1 MSSIMLGTPGSG
13 PDLRQLVDLERLQ
26 EIQDNFAAE
35 TGLAMITV
43 DSTGSPVTR
52 ASQFSQLCQL
62 LRRDPKVRQL
72 CYSCDAHGGFQS
84 AIEGRPVIY
93 QCHAGLV
100 DFSVAITRGSQ
111 YLGAVMAGQ
120 VLLDRNQDQL
130 NQMLIGRADLP
141 HADEARALAKELRVV
156 ALDEL
161 HHAADAVVRLA
172 NDTLGG
178 RDERLLLRA
187 TTGPYLGRMG
197 APQDPSE
204 LGPLVPVETPP
215 TCVAPGRIAA
225 NLHVRNLAGN
235 LDLVAEYLDRL
246 IPRWSMKIARED
258 LGELEDVLI
267 GIATSEG
274 VRYGRDMT
282 VEVMSRRK
290 GRRTSMNRYE
300 AQVHAERLLIVLH
313 ELVEPKLALNERSI
327 STLLNEIEKDPTA
340 FLSVQKAASYL
351 AWSESHFARQFKQQ
365 TSISFMAYVTG
376 KRLDRAKL
384 MLAHTS
390 KPVLRIA
397 DELDFQPLNYFSRT
411 FKKHTGQTPS
421 QYRHHLAE
429 SRP

>member
-1 MSSIMLGTPGSG
+1 MLGTPGMG
-13 PDLRQLVDLERLQ
+13 PDLRELVDLDRLQ

-43 DSTGSPVTR
+43 DSTGSPVSQ
-52 ASQFSQLCQL
+52 ASQFSQLCQI

-72 CYSCDAHGGFQS
+72 CFSCDAHGGFQS

-120 VLLDRNQDQL
+120 VLLDKNQNRL
-130 NQMLIGRADLP
+130 NQMMIGVADQS
-141 HADEARALAKELRVV
+141 HAEEAKALAKELRVV

-161 HHAADAVVRLA
+161 HHAAEAVVRLA
-172 NDTLGG
+172 NDTLLGHDS
-178 RDERLLLRA
+178 RQLLRA
-187 TTGPYLGRMG
+187 TAGPYLGRMASSTPRKTE
-197 APQDPSE
+197 AP
-204 LGPLVPVETPP
+204 PLVPVETPT
-215 TCVAPGRIAA
+215 TCVDPAEIVE
-225 NLHVRNLAGN
+225 NLHSRNLAGN
-235 LDLVAEYLDRL
+235 LELVGAHLDWL
-246 IPRWSMKIARED
+246 IPRWSMKIPREH
-258 LGELEDVLI
+258 LVELEDVLI

-274 VRYGRDMT
+274 MQYGRDMT
-282 VEVMSRRK
+282 IEVMSKRK

-313 ELVEPKLALNERSI
+313 DLVEPKLALNERSI

-340 FLSVQKAASYL
+340 YLSVQKAASYL

-365 TSISFMAYVTG
+365 TNQSFIAYVTG

-384 MLAHTS
+384 MLAHTT

-397 DELDFQPLNYFSRT
+397 NELDFQPLNYFSRT
-411 FKKHTGQTPS
+411 FKKHTGQTPTE
-421 QYRHHLAE
+421 YRQRLETSA
-429 SRP
+429 